1 MSSTIASNAKKIK
14 KHCEWSFNL
23 RTDYA
28 SSDDSQSDSEK
39 LDNKELT
46 TTDTGTNRLL
56 TIDDLDL
63 SKRKESVAYKPNPF
77 SIAKINAAHRL
88 THTVNGSSLQVAQPI
103 RPVDKPTQTR
113 QPTKRSYMD
122 SGQTTIIEGF
132 KTQAMKQPRTNALQ
146 RRLTANPRS
155 SNSDSNVHKPITEN
169 MVVSVSPTKS
179 TLSMA
184 TLLSTSAVQPV
195 LASSCPVSTAMI
207 PNTSNFSST
216 SSRFPEYAHILPLKA
231 SQPHDTQKLSSVSQ
245 SRAFVPAQLQH
256 DMVRNQ
262 RKSSD
267 NHHPA
272 FSSFSSPSHPG
283 PLDYDPRIRCSQN
296 HSSPMQP
303 VRENPFRPYS
313 TFSPLLTRGKGL
325 VPHFPNHFDT
335 KRVSLRG
342 SSFTAFS
349 FPFSTIL
356 DLKGEHQRIC
366 LLLKINL
373 TMLKN

>member
-1 MSSTIASNAKKIK
+1 MSSTIASNTKKVK
-14 KHCEWSFNL
+14 KHCDWSFNL
-23 RTDYA
+23 RTEYV
-28 SSDDSQSDSEK
+28 SSDDSQSDSEN
-39 LDNKELT
+39 LDNKGLT
-46 TTDTGTNRLL
+46 VTDTGTSRLL

-88 THTVNGSSLQVAQPI
+88 THTVNGSSPQVAQPI

-113 QPTKRSYMD
+113 QPNKRSYVD

-132 KTQAMKQPRTNALQ
+132 KNQAMKQPRTNSLQ
-146 RRLTANPRS
+146 LRRTANPRS
-155 SNSDSNVHKPITEN
+155 SDSDSTVQKPIIEN
-169 MVVSVSPTKS
+169 RVVSASPTKS

-184 TLLSTSAVQPV
+184 KLLSTSAV
-195 LASSCPVSTAMI
+195 LASSCPVPTTMI
-207 PNTSNFSST
+207 PNASDFSST
-216 SSRFPEYAHILPLKA
+216 SSRFPKYAHILPLKA

-245 SRAFVPAQLQH
+245 SRTFVPAQLQH

-272 FSSFSSPSHPG
+272 FSSFSSPSHPADAG
-283 PLDYDPRIRCSQN
+283 PLDYDPRIRYSQN

-313 TFSPLLTRGKGL
+313 TFYPPWRKTRGKGL

-349 FPFSTIL
+349 FPYSTIL
-356 DLKGEHQRIC
+356 DLRENTK
-366 LLLKINL
+366 
-373 TMLKN
+373 